1 MAGNGVASADAAY
14 DTMADHCTVGQ
25 KRQGKEEATGNVLI
39 AAWCTCVIAVT
50 FVTNLSVASCLT
62 WFVSATFVPVALFM
76 IE

>member
-25 KRQGKEEATGNVLI
+25 KRQGKEEATGDVLI
-39 AAWCTCVIAVT
+39 AAWCTCVPK
-50 FVTNLSVASCLT
+50 LSVASCLT